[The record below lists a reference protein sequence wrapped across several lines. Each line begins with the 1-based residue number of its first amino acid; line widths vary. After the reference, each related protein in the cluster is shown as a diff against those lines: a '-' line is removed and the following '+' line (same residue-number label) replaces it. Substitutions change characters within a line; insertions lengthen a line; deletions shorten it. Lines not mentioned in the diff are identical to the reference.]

1 MRKKGRTTGR
11 ILRGLLFI
19 SGSVFLLLCLLAF
32 TTLPFWAYYRLAAGY
47 LKAEK
52 PPETIVMLAGAGIP
66 SENGLIRAY
75 YTARLALKYPEAKI
89 IIAVPGNKADSLGD
103 PRRIADELI
112 MRGVDSRKII
122 FATSGKNTRGQA
134 LEIAGIL
141 GQTKQASPLTLVSSP
156 EHIKRSVLSFRKCGF
171 TRVNGLP
178 TFETS
183 LESDLTFEDN
193 SLEGNKLAP
202 PIGHNLQLRYQF
214 WNHLKYE
221 VIVIREYFALA
232 YYKTRGWI

>member
-1 MRKKGRTTGR
+1 MSKKGRITGR
-11 ILRGLLFI
+11 ILRGLLLF
-19 SGSVFLLLCLLAF
+19 SGSLFLLLCVLAF

-47 LKAEK
+47 IKAEN

-103 PRRIADELI
+103 PRKIADELI
-112 MRGVDSRKII
+112 MRGVDSGKII

-134 LEIAGIL
+134 LGIAGIL
-141 GQTKQASPLTLVSSP
+141 GQVNHDSQITLVSSP

-171 TRVNGLP
+171 TKVNGLP

-183 LESDLTFEDN
+183 LESDLKFEDN

-202 PIGHNLQLRYQF
+202 PIGQNLQFRYQF

-232 YYKTRGWI
+232 YYKIRGWI